1 MEVKSKSGFVPIK
14 LWADDDRPREKLI
27 LKGRQ
32 ALSDAE
38 LLAILIGTGTKNFSA
53 LELSKKILSENC
65 ENNLDQLS
73 QLSVKE
79 LTRVNGI
86 GQAKAVTL
94 VAAME
99 IGRRRKAVSPID
111 KPAVTSSRVVF
122 DLLSP
127 YLSDLRH
134 EEFYIIL
141 VNRANKVIKIERIGM
156 GGITGTVA
164 DIRLMFKSALD
175 HLATGIIL
183 SHNHPSGQL
192 RPSDADTQLT
202 KNVKSA
208 GKVLQIELLDHV
220 IIAGNAYFSYADEGM
235 LTCL

>member
-1 MEVKSKSGFVPIK
+1 MDVKSKSRFVPIK

-99 IGRRRKAVSPID
+99 IGRRRKAISPID
-111 KPAVTSSRVVF
+111 KPSVTSSKVVF

-141 VNRANKVIKIERIGM
+141 VNRANKVIKMERIGM

-192 RPSDADTQLT
+192 RPSEADTQLT